1 MIMAGNLSIIIIAVW
16 LLILYQET
24 ISFCVPLKG
33 LRNIK
38 QNAIKMAFVTH
49 FEEIKVPTGKGISLV
64 DITNDIKNIVSKQQV
79 KEGTVTVLS
88 KHSTVSITINEMEP
102 RLVDDTRQFLMKLAP
117 AAYPYL
123 HNDLEFRKGP
133 ENWPGGDE
141 AWRQFRS
148 TEPVNAHSHLLA
160 ILLGT
165 SETIPIHKG
174 ELQIGTYQ
182 NIIVIELDGTK
193 KTRTIAV
200 QITGSL

>member
-1 MIMAGNLSIIIIAVW
+1 MMSGQVAIFVIILL
-16 LLILYQET
+16 LLITDITAFYASLQ
-24 ISFCVPLKG
+24 G
-33 LRNIK
+33 LRFRK
-38 QNAIKMAFVTH
+38 QSGMNMAFITH

-133 ENWPGGDE
+133 ENWPGGDD
-141 AWRQFRS
+141 AWRQFRAN
-148 TEPVNAHSHLLA
+148 EPVNAHSHLLA

-200 QITGSL
+200 QITGSQ

>member
-1 MIMAGNLSIIIIAVW
+1 MMTGNLATFVIILL
-16 LLILYQET
+16 LLILQHE
-24 ISFCVPLKG
+24 INAFHASLQG
-33 LRNIK
+33 LRFRK
-38 QNAIKMAFVTH
+38 QSTMSAAFITH

-64 DITNDIKNIVSKQQV
+64 DITNDIKNIVSKQQI

-141 AWRQFRS
+141 AWRQFRAN
-148 TEPVNAHSHLLA
+148 EPVNAHSHLLA

-165 SETIPIHKG
+165 SETIPINKG